1 MLRTFMI
8 AKIHGAVVTRANRNY
23 SGSLT
28 LDAGLMKRAGMMEFE
43 RVQVLNLDTGAR
55 VETYLIRGKAGSG
68 VVGVNGAAAHLFKPG
83 QRVLV
88 VAFAAFDL
96 GEIARTSA
104 KVLIM
109 DGKKRNRV
117 KRIRVLRLGR

>member
-1 MLRTFMI
+1 MI
-8 AKIHGAVVTRANRNY
+8 AKVHGAVVTRANKNY

-28 LDAGLMKRAGMMEFE
+28 LDSTIMRKAGMLELE

-68 VVGVNGAAAHLFKPG
+68 TVGVNGAAAHRFKPG

-88 VAFAAFDL
+88 VAYGVMDDQERIGAK
-96 GEIARTSA
+96 A

-109 DGKKRNRV
+109 DGGPRNRV
-117 KRIRVLRLGR
+117 KRVRTMRLGR